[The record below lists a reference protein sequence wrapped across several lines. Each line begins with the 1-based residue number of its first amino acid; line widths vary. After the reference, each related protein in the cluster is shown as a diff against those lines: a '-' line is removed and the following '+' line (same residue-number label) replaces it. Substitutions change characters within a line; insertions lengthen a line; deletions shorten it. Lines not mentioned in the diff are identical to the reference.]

1 MSPFQD
7 LQADCARC
15 LALCCVGPAF
25 AASADFAVDKP
36 AGHPCVH
43 LHANARCGIHGELR
57 ARGFP
62 GCVGYDCF
70 GAGQHVVQ
78 VTFGGARRRDPGM
91 LAALPVVEALHE
103 LRWYLTDALGRAEA
117 ASVHPE
123 LRRALAATVRLA
135 GGGPDELA
143 AVDVAAQRRAVDA
156 LLRRVSAFVRGTRGR
171 DLAGADLAGRR
182 FRGARLG
189 AANLRGA
196 LLIGA
201 DLRGADLRAANL
213 IGADLRAADLRG
225 ADLRGALF
233 LTRARLQ
240 AARGDAAT
248 RLPSWL
254 PRPAHWAVSPRGI
267 RRAGR

>member
-1 MSPFQD
+1 VSRFQD

-25 AASADFAVDKP
+25 TASADFAVDKP
-36 AGHPCVH
+36 AGRPCVH
-43 LHANARCGIHGELR
+43 LRGDARCGIHGELR

-62 GCVGYDCF
+62 GCVAYDCF

-78 VTFGGARRRDPGM
+78 VTFGGARRRDAGM
-91 LAALPVVEALHE
+91 LAALTVVEALHE

-117 ASVHPE
+117 APVHPE
-123 LRRALAATVRLA
+123 LQNALAATERLA

-143 AVDVAAQRRAVDA
+143 ALDVAAHRREVDT
-156 LLRRVSAFVRGTRGR
+156 LLRRASALVRGARGR

-182 FRGARLG
+182 LRGARLG

-201 DLRGADLRAANL
+201 DLRGADLRAADL
-213 IGADLRAADLRG
+213 IGTDLRAADLRG
-225 ADLRGALF
+225 ADLRDALF
-233 LTRARLQ
+233 LTRARLH
-240 AARGDAAT
+240 AAQGDATT
-248 RLPSWL
+248 RLPPWL
-254 PRPAHWAVSPRGI
+254 ARPAHWAVSPRGT